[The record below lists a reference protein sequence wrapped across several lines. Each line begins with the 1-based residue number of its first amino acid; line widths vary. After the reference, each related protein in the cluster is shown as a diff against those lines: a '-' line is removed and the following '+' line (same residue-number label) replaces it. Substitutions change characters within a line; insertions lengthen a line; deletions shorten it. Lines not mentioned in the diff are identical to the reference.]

1 MAAKLHSSCYW
12 SQCDQ
17 CRKISLALVY
27 LFRQSQLLT
36 LAILATE
43 VSLSSTPLGLTSVA
57 KMADVEWCDWNK
69 YILIIKT
76 IVQNMRT
83 IIMRSCWT
91 LCIKLRFVSRVKEWK
106 SSLFLNVLCWQVIRN
121 VLNSCLGMCYHR
133 EDWPG
138 KQTEMHQKKPPCPRE
153 LRSTTTKLTCHIV
166 VRSSKHDPAYVL
178 ITVVV

>member
-1 MAAKLHSSCYW
+1 MAAKLHSNCYW

-17 CRKISLALVY
+17 CRKIFLALVY

-57 KMADVEWCDWNK
+57 KMADVEWCDRNK

-83 IIMRSCWT
+83 IIMRRCGT
-91 LCIKLRFVSRVKEWK
+91 LCIKLRFVSREKE
-106 SSLFLNVLCWQVIRN
+106 
-121 VLNSCLGMCYHR
+121 
-133 EDWPG
+133 
-138 KQTEMHQKKPPCPRE
+138 
-153 LRSTTTKLTCHIV
+153 
-166 VRSSKHDPAYVL
+166 
-178 ITVVV
+178 